1 MQITSLRVF
10 LKIQDYVS
18 AKAPSFQ
25 VFEIGPWLAVSN
37 AGLGD
42 PKQSLTPEIPVNEDK
57 AIPADR

>member
-10 LKIQDYVS
+10 LKIQEYAS

-25 VFEIGPWLAVSN
+25 VFEIGPWLALTT

-42 PKQSLTPEIPVNEDK
+42 PKQSLLPK
-57 AIPADR
+57 FL